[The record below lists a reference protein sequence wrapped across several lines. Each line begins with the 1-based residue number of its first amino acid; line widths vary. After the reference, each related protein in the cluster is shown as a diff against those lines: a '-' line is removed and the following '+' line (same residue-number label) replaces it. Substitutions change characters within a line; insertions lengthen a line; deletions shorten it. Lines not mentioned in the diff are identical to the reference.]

1 MAGEIVFP
9 AGITGL
15 TLYSVVRSFAATV
28 WNGSALEAYNGSNW
42 ANYDIALTEQGTS
55 QVYVGT
61 FSGSIAAGPYHV
73 TVHRQAGGSPAESD
87 PVIGSG
93 GIDWDGSAVISPFD
107 ASSDTVDL
115 GKISGDSTA
124 ADNLEAMLEG
134 LITGAVD
141 NSNFTPTTTAFETD
155 LAEASDDHFNNQAVL
170 WRSGDN
176 AGLTFFIS
184 DSLGKTGGMT
194 GAKLTVDTM
203 PNAASDG
210 DTFEIVGTKGA

>member
-15 TLYSVVRSFAATV
+15 TLYGVIRSFSNTV
-28 WNGSALEAYNGSNW
+28 WNGSSLEAYNASNW
-42 ANYDIALTEQGTS
+42 GNYDVALTEQGSS

-61 FSGSIAAGPYHV
+61 FSGSISAGAYHV
-73 TVHRQAGGSPAESD
+73 TIHRQAGGSPAETD

-93 GIDWDGSAVISPFD
+93 GVDWAGSAVISPFD
-107 ASSDTVDL
+107 ASSDTVDV
-115 GKISGDSTA
+115 GKVSGDSTA

-134 LITGAVD
+134 LVTGSVD

-184 DSLGKTGGMT
+184 DSVGKTGGMA
-194 GAKLTVDTM
+194 GAKFTVDTM
-203 PNAASDG
+203 PNAAADG
-210 DTFEIVGTKGA
+210 DTFQVIGTKGA